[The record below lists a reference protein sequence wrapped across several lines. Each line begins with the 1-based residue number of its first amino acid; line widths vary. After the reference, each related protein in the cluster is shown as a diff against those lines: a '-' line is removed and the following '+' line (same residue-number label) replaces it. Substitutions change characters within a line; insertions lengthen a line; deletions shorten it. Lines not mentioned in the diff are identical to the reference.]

1 MEDLSAYD
9 DMEVDVE
16 DEESDEG
23 DNVSG
28 SKEERP
34 ASGSAAAT
42 TSGDAEA
49 RIADR
54 TDALQNAL
62 RMATGGAGSLSNA
75 EAQALLRDARGLFD
89 GLGMYGYGNPF
100 GGNVGNKWKQVVKEL
115 QSPSGSAR
123 LAALNQAAEDLAI
136 SMEEQLIGFPTDAVV
151 KELIAILDNKPTGA
165 NKSKNKVQVEVEE
178 EDDDEDD
185 DMDDLDEDAQLA
197 RVLAM
202 SAPAGENGGHASE
215 QDMQAQLLACRCLAN
230 LLEVSPGT
238 SHTIVQH
245 DAVRV
250 LCSKLVTIEYIEL
263 AEQVLSV
270 SSSPIATQLPTH

>member
-9 DMEVDVE
+9 DMEVD
-16 DEESDEG
+16 EESD
-23 DNVSG
+23 DADPT
-28 SKEERP
+28 SKEEQP
-34 ASGSAAAT
+34 DAASADAPK
-42 TSGDAEA
+42 TSTAG
-49 RIADR
+49 DR
-54 TDALQNAL
+54 TDALENAL
-62 RMATGGAGSLSNA
+62 RMATGGGALSSA

-100 GGNVGNKWKQVVKEL
+100 GGNVGSKWKQVVKEL
-115 QSPSGSAR
+115 QSPSGSTR

-136 SMEEQLIGFPTDAVV
+136 SMEEQLIGFPADAVV

-165 NKSKNKVQVEVEE
+165 QSKDKAENEDSE
-178 EDDDEDD
+178 EDEA

-202 SAPAGENGGHASE
+202 SAPPGESSSHASE

-238 SHTIVQH
+238 SHTIVSH
-245 DAVRV
+245 DGVRV

-270 SSSPIATQLPTH
+270 STLRRAAA